1 MPFDEWYYADR
12 TLKGAVYLTGLTL
25 FVITLALF
33 TPYWLQS
40 VPDEHLPNPKFT
52 NLGEHSGKRLSL
64 LQSHT
69 GCDSPRKVCG
79 WCA

>member
-1 MPFDEWYYADR
+1 MQFDEWYYADR

-52 NLGEHSGKRLSL
+52 NLGENSGMHRS
-64 LQSHT
+64 
-69 GCDSPRKVCG
+69 
-79 WCA
+79 